1 MSTHNPKSAILEN
14 PSCPDPGCPDSGSP
28 NHCGPNTDR
37 PARGGLRLRV
47 AATAVLLVL
56 AILPAARLASAS
68 FDETGVTMGNVDTL
82 DGIVSGT
89 VRISGGRFAF
99 YSGDRFESTTRNL
112 AVNFASGGSL
122 LLCPHSQVQILAANQ
137 NSGVMVAFEEG
148 GSQQPFP
155 VHTNDVVM
163 TPDWRIEMQGNVHE
177 GDTGVLQVST
187 GRRGD
192 LCLTGNVQSGA
203 YFRVSQLVG
212 DAVFNVPGQSHVRL
226 ADGHMENSAAGCS
239 CEGASPG
246 ADNETSPSPSVA
258 AAPVHMASNVVPAMP
273 TGPSE
278 TAQVKKQHPQDVAGY
293 VGSFIHLMFGR

>member
-1 MSTHNPKSAILEN
+1 
-14 PSCPDPGCPDSGSP
+14 
-28 NHCGPNTDR
+28 
-37 PARGGLRLRV
+37 
-47 AATAVLLVL
+47 LVL
-56 AILPAARLASAS
+56 AILAAARLASAS

-177 GDTGVLQVST
+177 GDSGVLQVST

-226 ADGHMENSAAGCS
+226 ADGHMESSAGGCS

-246 ADNETSPSPSVA
+246 ADKETSPSPSVA
-258 AAPVHMASNVVPAMP
+258 ASPVNMASNVVPAMP

-278 TAQVKKQHPQDVAGY
+278 TAQGKKQRPQDVAGY